1 MIARVLVTAG
11 ANGIGLVMAQ
21 AFAARG
27 DGVWV
32 TDVDADSLAALP
44 PGIRGLHCDAASEAG
59 GGTLFAAIASIWSGL
74 DVAIANAKSAGQT
87 TAHRL
92 QAAGRRAGRGRY
104 NPASSPVTRR
114 AWFRVRRL
122 R

>member
-1 MIARVLVTAG
+1 MNARVLVTAK
-11 ANGIGLVMAQ
+11 ANGIGLVMAHT
-21 AFAARG
+21 FAAHG
-27 DGVWV
+27 DRVWV
-32 TDVDADSLAALP
+32 TNVDAESLAALP
-44 PGIRGLHCDAASEAG
+44 PAISGAHCDAASEAG
-59 GGTLFAAIASIWSGL
+59 GGTLFAAIASVWSCL

-104 NPASSPVTRR
+104 CPASSPLTRR